1 MITIYQWKECK
12 VIENCINKF
21 PNFINLSN
29 LFNVWYLNDATIITF
44 ILLDEE
50 KKTIHFSKNEFSL
63 WIYPIKYRKKI
74 LRERERVL
82 LQSSL
87 AKKVNPTCTRQ
98 QIINSMTFLRGFL
111 HSYALH
117 FRYFNGFLRCSKIEI
132 EEKSYSIDH
141 KLVNNPRFNSTNWY
155 ESNKLNIIV
164 INKINAF
171 SNLYGKF

>member
-74 LRERERVL
+74 LREREREYCCKVL
-82 LQSSL
+82 LQ
-87 AKKVNPTCTRQ
+87 KK
-98 QIINSMTFLRGFL
+98 
-111 HSYALH
+111 
-117 FRYFNGFLRCSKIEI
+117 
-132 EEKSYSIDH
+132 SI
-141 KLVNNPRFNSTNWY
+141 PRVRDNR
-155 ESNKLNIIV
+155 L
-164 INKINAF
+164 
-171 SNLYGKF
+171 